1 MADCLA
7 VVEKLVIEGGAKANL
22 YLEDKVIFQT
32 LCTPK
37 LLIRLHGVSASGET
51 EASTISKPKEHISTN
66 MSLSKDLTDVFK
78 DRQARDASGGDADI
92 NLAFRVLR
100 GPRYQ
105 LLAPFNSPRHESAVP
120 PEIT

>member
-78 DRQARDASGGDADI
+78 DRQASDPSGGDADI
-92 NLAFRVLR
+92 NLGFRVLR
-100 GPRYQ
+100 GPQYQ

-120 PEIT
+120 PEIP